1 MGLIKT
7 IIFDYGHL
15 LNWFLALGWVFL
27 HATVYRGR
35 IPILIGAGAVV
46 LGVFAL
52 QILHVYQIV

>member
-7 IIFDYGHL
+7 IIFDYGHH

-27 HATVYRGR
+27 HATVDRGR

-46 LGVFAL
+46 LGVLTL